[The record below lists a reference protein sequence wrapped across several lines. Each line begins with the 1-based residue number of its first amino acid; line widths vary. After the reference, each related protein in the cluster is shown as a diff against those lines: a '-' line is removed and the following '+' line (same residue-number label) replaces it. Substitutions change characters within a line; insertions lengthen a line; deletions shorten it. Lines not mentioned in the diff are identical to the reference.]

1 MGKRFIK
8 NPTLRDVADLASV
21 SVATVSRVLSG
32 SKEIRVMPETRHRII
47 ATANTLNYKPNLHA
61 RSLQSSKTFSLA
73 LFVPVTG
80 NPVFPEIIQGVEDGA
95 QEMGYSVMIGH
106 LDERAIENKTY
117 INWVQENRVDGVIV
131 ATARI
136 TDTVVEDLL
145 RIGRPFVLVN
155 RRAGNTNNH
164 VTVDDTAGS
173 KIAIDYLITLG
184 HRNIAHLCG
193 PLMYDTAL
201 RRLQGY
207 RQSLSDHGL
216 VYRNSLVEETDWF
229 SWHEGKSAVEKILA
243 KGEPLTA
250 IFAGNM
256 MSAVGAVSALRR
268 AGLDIPGDV
277 SVLALH
283 DSPLAEI
290 MEPPLTVVKM
300 PLYQMGFKAAASLI
314 DRLEDRPPVGPICLQ
329 PIGLIVRGST
339 GPPK

>member
-1 MGKRFIK
+1 MDKRFTK
-8 NPTLRDVADLASV
+8 NATLKDVADMASV
-21 SVATVSRVLSG
+21 SISTVSRVLAKSR
-32 SKEIRVMPETRHRII
+32 KIRVMPETRSRIF
-47 ATANTLNYKPNLHA
+47 AAAAELNYKPNLQA
-61 RSLQSSKTFSLA
+61 RSLKSSKTFSLA

-95 QEMGYSVMIGH
+95 QKMGYSVMIGH
-106 LDERAIENKTY
+106 LDERAVENKIY
-117 INWVQENRVDGVIV
+117 INWIQENRVDGVIV

-136 TDTVVEDLL
+136 TDSVIDELL
-145 RIGRPFVLVN
+145 RIGRPFVLIN
-155 RRAGNTNNH
+155 RRASNTNNH

-173 KIAIDYLITLG
+173 KMAVDFLVGLG
-184 HRNIAHLCG
+184 HRNIAHICG

-216 VYRNSLVEETDWF
+216 SYRNSLVEETDWF
-229 SWHEGKSAVEKILA
+229 SWHEGKAAAERILA
-243 KGEPLTA
+243 RGETPTA

-268 AGLDIPGDV
+268 AGLDIPRDV
-277 SVLALH
+277 SVVALH
-283 DSPLAEI
+283 DSPLAEV

-300 PLYQMGFKAAASLI
+300 PLYQMGLKAAVSLI
-314 DRLEDRPPVGPICLQ
+314 DKLEGRPVAGPICLQ

-339 GPPK
+339 SPPK